1 MTFTGAPKP
10 RVVLRIQT
18 HHPLIPDKER
28 ALQGLVPGHLAP
40 VARYRCGVSAIV
52 AGILISI
59 LHVPI
64 ASAQDPSLHEERPL
78 LIADSPTLPK
88 PPDDDTERIARFR
101 DGFTMDEF
109 LRRSVPLGFSG
120 AVLACRGQDMLL
132 RAGYGLRDR
141 AVGLPVTP
149 DTRFDVGS
157 IAESFTAAAVLRL
170 AEPGKVNLDAP
181 VRLVLEGTPE
191 HLDAVTPRLLLRHTS
206 GMPSVPDYSALPDL
220 SDRDAVALAAL
231 ATIDPHVIDGDF
243 VYSGANYAV
252 LAAVIERAS
261 GRPFREAMRELVFDP
276 AGLSR
281 TGLVGERLDA
291 GPVAIGYADRPRRR
305 PEPRGVAADA
315 GPFDW
320 SHRGATGV
328 ITSVTDLYRWCRA
341 LQSPAVL
348 APSSRDAMFTRGKGD
363 FGLGWMIRDRPVPD
377 EPRLVYERFGDARG
391 FQAHLSFWP
400 DEPAVLVIAANT
412 SNGSASLIR
421 PMLEKIMWGG
431 VVRLPPKPLDP
442 PPAPEQLARFEGRF
456 AVGVGVLV
464 IRYDED
470 LGRLTIH
477 AEGQEAV
484 DALVML
490 DDDARAQLRRWHA
503 VAEEVLSAFKHRD
516 PTPALAHTHEDVP
529 EQAVHNWMLRW
540 ASVEGGA
547 QLERVEV
554 LGTAPGDMGPLT
566 FARLTYG
573 EGRSPDVVR
582 ILWIDDRIAGLSRAP
597 LKGPAAFILDAE
609 SDDCLAAF
617 DPRTWD
623 TARIYFPSDPAG
635 AITLTGPAGDH
646 HPRRL
651 APAP

>member
-1 MTFTGAPKP
+1 MT
-10 RVVLRIQT
+10 
-18 HHPLIPDKER
+18 
-28 ALQGLVPGHLAP
+28 
-40 VARYRCGVSAIV
+40 AIV
-52 AGILISI
+52 VGVLLSI
-59 LHVPI
+59 LPASI
-64 ASAQDPSLHEERPL
+64 AAAQDPARHEERPL
-78 LIADSPTLPK
+78 LIADLPTLP
-88 PPDDDTERIARFR
+88 PPPGDDAERVARFR

-120 AVLACRGQDMLL
+120 AVLAYRGQDLLL

-141 AVGLPVTP
+141 AAGLPVTP
-149 DTRFDVGS
+149 DTRFEVGA

-170 AEPGKVNLDAP
+170 AERGKVNLDAP
-181 VRLVLEGTPE
+181 VRLIVEGTPE
-191 HLDAVTPRLLLRHTS
+191 HLDAVTPRLLLRHAS
-206 GMPSVPDYSALPDL
+206 GMPSVPDYSGLPDL

-231 ATIDPHVIDGDF
+231 ASIEPVHVDTD
-243 VYSGANYAV
+243 VVHSGANYAV
-252 LAAVIERAS
+252 LAAIIERAS
-261 GRPFREAMRELVFDP
+261 GRPFGQAMRELVFDP

-305 PEPRGVAADA
+305 PETEGVAADA
-315 GPFDW
+315 SLLDW

-328 ITSVTDLYRWCRA
+328 VTSVTDLYRWCRA

-348 APSSRDAMFTRGKGD
+348 APSSRDAMFTRGRGD
-363 FGLGWMIRDRPVPD
+363 HGLGWMIRDRPVPD
-377 EPRLVYERFGDARG
+377 ANRLVYEQGGVTRG
-391 FQAHLSFWP
+391 FQAHLCFWP
-400 DEPAVLVIAANT
+400 DEPAVLAIAANT
-412 SNGSASLIR
+412 SSGTVSLIR

-456 AVGVGVLV
+456 AVGAGVLV

-503 VAEEVLSAFKHRD
+503 VAEEVLTAFTHRD
-516 PTPALAHTHEDVP
+516 PTPVLAHTHEDVP
-529 EQAVHNWMLRW
+529 EQAVHHWMLRW

-547 QLERVEV
+547 RLERVEV

-597 LKGPAAFILDAE
+597 LKGPAAFILEPE

-646 HPRRL
+646 HLRRL
-651 APAP
+651 APVP